1 MAAAAAEDSPITHRT
16 ARVDAK
22 VSAAATSGERSGAA
36 GLRVRAVGQM
46 TTSGTVEAGTVLA
59 AVADGMMTDV
69 GEQQR
74 ASGPPTG
81 GVMMMTTAVEEA
93 EMIGVGEV
101 DAAGVTTSAPNE
113 AVTTAGRSTLT

>member
-1 MAAAAAEDSPITHRT
+1 MD
-16 ARVDAK
+16 ARA
-22 VSAAATSGERSGAA
+22 SAAAMIGETSGVVASQGRAA
-36 GLRVRAVGQM
+36 GQM
-46 TTSGTVEAGTVLA
+46 MTIGEVEAETVHA

-101 DAAGVTTSAPNE
+101 DAAGVITSAPNE
-113 AVTTAGRSTLT
+113 AVTTAGRSTKT

>member
-1 MAAAAAEDSPITHRT
+1 MTAAAACDSPTTRRM

-22 VSAAATSGERSGAA
+22 ASAAAMRGETSGVGVLQ
-36 GLRVRAVGQM
+36 GRAVGQM
-46 TTSGTVEAGTVLA
+46 MTSGEAEAETVLA
-59 AVADGMMTDV
+59 AVVDGMMTDV

-101 DAAGVTTSAPNE
+101 DAAGVITSAPNE
-113 AVTTAGRSTLT
+113 AGMTAGRSTKT